1 MTPTRCSALFASGLW
16 LVASMAV
23 AQEAGSGHRCAALE
37 DDAARLACY
46 DAAFGGP
53 ASAPASVAEPTA
65 ATAAT
70 AAPASSASR
79 AQQEFGLSEADKRAA
94 DPAQPEAPSSI
105 TAKVADARKRP
116 TGEWVVML
124 EDGQVWV
131 QAESTTKAIVKA
143 GDEVTIRKAALGSYV
158 LVSANRVAMRVRR
171 SR

>member
-1 MTPTRCSALFASGLW
+1 MKPIRCPALFASGLW
-16 LVASMAV
+16 LVASLAV
-23 AQEAGSGHRCAALE
+23 AQDAGSGHRCATIA
-37 DDAARLACY
+37 DDTARLACY

-53 ASAPASVAEPTA
+53 APAPAPA
-65 ATAAT
+65 AAAT
-70 AAPASSASR
+70 AAPASSTSK

-131 QAESTTKAIVKA
+131 QVESTTKAIVKA
-143 GDEVTIRKAALGSYV
+143 GDEVTIRKAALGSYL

-171 SR
+171 AR